1 MIGMGSKD
9 AAQRIAHWFCELF
22 TKLRAV
28 GRTRE
33 NSCNFPI
40 TQSIMG
46 DALGLSTVH
55 VNRSLMDLRREGLI
69 TLEKHTLT
77 ILKWD
82 ELQQYAEFDPL
93 YLHMEPPPDAA

>member
-1 MIGMGSKD
+1 
-9 AAQRIAHWFCELF
+9 
-22 TKLRAV
+22 
-28 GRTRE
+28 
-33 NSCNFPI
+33 
-40 TQSIMG
+40 MG